1 MTIRKKP
8 GTATLLA
15 AALALSALTVTE
27 LAGSTGPASA
37 VVPGANGRLVFSRQI
52 CSNEEDPCWEI
63 VVANA
68 TDTEETVVAGP
79 YPRGVWDDHF
89 VANWAP
95 DGRSVI
101 FMADL
106 GAGQAIWQVNADG
119 SNFHKVF
126 AAPASPGRA
135 ASGPETFLDDG
146 PAFTPDGRA
155 IIFTRCCL
163 RTGYSLW
170 RIDAD
175 GGNLRIVTREPIGA
189 KSDAPS
195 DNLPQV
201 SPDGRQITFHRN
213 NCQPDGCHG
222 IRIASVDVAG
232 GQFREITP
240 EGLDAQ
246 IPNWSPGG
254 DRIVFESFSDGGV
267 DVWAVNRDGS
277 GLTQLTYD
285 GFSLAPSYSPDGTKI
300 IFDHRNEQG
309 ERDLFTTNPDGT
321 GITRVTHTDAI
332 ERFPQWA
339 PAQAAS

>member
-1 MTIRKKP
+1 MLIRKQP
-8 GTATLLA
+8 GIAILLA
-15 AALALSALTVTE
+15 AVLLSSAITVTQV
-27 LAGSTGPASA
+27 AVSMRPATA

-52 CSNEEDPCWEI
+52 CSTEDDPCWEI
-63 VVANA
+63 VVASADN
-68 TDTEETVVAGP
+68 TEETVVAGP

-95 DGRSVI
+95 DGQSVI

-106 GAGQAIWQVNADG
+106 GAGQAIWQVNGDG
-119 SNFHKVF
+119 TDFHKVF
-126 AAPASPGRA
+126 AAPEG
-135 ASGPETFLDDG
+135 TFLDDG
-146 PAFTPDGRA
+146 PSFTPDGTA

-170 RIDAD
+170 RIQAD
-175 GGNLRIVTREPIGA
+175 GTRLRIVTREVIGA
-189 KSDAPS
+189 KTDAPS

-222 IRIASVDVAG
+222 IRIATVGVAG
-232 GQFREITP
+232 GQLREITP

-246 IPNWSPGG
+246 IPNWSPDGQ
-254 DRIVFESFSDGGV
+254 RIVFESFSDDGV
-267 DVWAVNRDGS
+267 AVWAVNPDGS
-277 GLTQLTYD
+277 ELTQLTFD

-300 IFDHRNEQG
+300 VLDHRTDLG
-309 ERDLFTTNPDGT
+309 ERDLFTLNPDGT
-321 GITRVTHTDAI
+321 GLTRITHTDAV

-339 PAQAAS
+339 PVPVAS